1 MLGRCSAP
9 KSYHRLNKWETTAE
23 RRQSNLT
30 WMEVELNF
38 QSAANFYFFFIKF
51 SYISQKE
58 QPRSCGEYRSSLLS
72 LGLVQG
78 TPLHARG
85 IR

>member
-1 MLGRCSAP
+1 
-9 KSYHRLNKWETTAE
+9 
-23 RRQSNLT
+23 
-30 WMEVELNF
+30 MEVELNF

-85 IR
+85 IRWPGCDCCSDEGVIPACAGNAYGV